1 MVFQCSFAKGNLP
14 SFEKVSI
21 VPPANP
27 GNPEIL
33 LILVQTQERA
43 GQPRPYEEKPLLQS
57 CPFWFRQYHC
67 LRLPQKVVS
76 FCLG

>member
-43 GQPRPYEEKPLLQS
+43 GQPHPYNGYEVG
-57 CPFWFRQYHC
+57 WFRQYHC